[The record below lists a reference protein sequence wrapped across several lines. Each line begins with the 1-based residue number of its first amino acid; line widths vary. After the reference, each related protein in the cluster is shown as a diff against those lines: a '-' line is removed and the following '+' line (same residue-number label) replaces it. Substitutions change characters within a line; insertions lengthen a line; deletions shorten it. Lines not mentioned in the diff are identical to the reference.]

1 MRICS
6 GEDDG
11 KCAIKCFFFEIGF
24 FENNQRVDFCWLVE
38 DQRMS
43 QVVIFVLFVQAQ
55 QQMMMGQVWGKK
67 RKAPPFAY
75 RGPRKERGEQDTFFV
90 FVLGGF

>member
-1 MRICS
+1 MGSSTTNVLI
-6 GEDDG
+6 
-11 KCAIKCFFFEIGF
+11 FL
-24 FENNQRVDFCWLVE
+24 LVE

-67 RKAPPFAY
+67 NGRLRHLPIG
-75 RGPRKERGEQDTFFV
+75 GPRKNRGEQDTFFV